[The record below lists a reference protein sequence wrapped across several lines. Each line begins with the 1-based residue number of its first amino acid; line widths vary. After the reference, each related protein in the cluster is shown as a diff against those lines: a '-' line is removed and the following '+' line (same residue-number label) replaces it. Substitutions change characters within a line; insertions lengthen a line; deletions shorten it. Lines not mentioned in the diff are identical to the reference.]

1 MTTLAVR
8 RTLLCALC
16 AVCAL
21 VGRPTRAQGTAPTLG
36 QLDHTAWTIRDGAP
50 GAVNA
55 LAQTS
60 DGFLWLGTQMGLYR
74 FDGER
79 FERFEPTGGQAMAEL
94 SINALLALPGGA
106 LWIGYAGGGASVFAG
121 GRLTN
126 YAEREG
132 LPRGTLTAFAH
143 DSAGG
148 LWAATTSGLAR
159 LVGDRWHPVGPES
172 GFPGGLTT
180 GLLVDRRG
188 TLWAA
193 ALAGVYVLPRD
204 ARRFAWR
211 APSLDAPPGGAGIPR
226 EAPDGSVWGASRPRG
241 LVRLSA
247 SDGSPPPRTT
257 VSRYRGHEMFGLL
270 IDRRANAWLV
280 GDHDGVVRVP
290 LSTASRA
297 AGQVDTAAW
306 QTRSRAEGLSGSAVR
321 ALLEDREGTVW
332 VGTDRGLDRFRA
344 TKLTPVVLPRPVYG
358 VALAAAEGGAVW
370 AGSHIVGP
378 LLAISNAGDRIVAH
392 PAVLGEGSCAYRD
405 LDGGV
410 WVGGLSGL
418 WQGRGGSFTRVALP
432 AEAADAQVQAI
443 AVDRGGALWLSVMGN
458 GRPAV
463 LRRRG
468 RRWARFG
475 AAQGLDGQLAS
486 VVVADSAGRVWLGY
500 RGDRVARVAGGSVRV
515 FSARD
520 ALRVGS
526 VKAIHVRGDRVWVGG
541 TSGLAVL
548 DAADGGGARFA
559 PLGIAGGTL
568 RGVTGIVETAGG
580 DLWLNGVDGV
590 TRVPAAELRRALRD
604 SAYRARDERFDVR
617 DGVTGPA
624 PQVRPLPSAVEGTD
638 GRLWFTSESGVA
650 WLDPRHIP
658 RNLVPPPVHVRA
670 LDAGGRRYEAAGRVV
685 LPASTTAVNIA
696 YTALSLAVP
705 ERVRFRYR
713 LLGPGARA
721 DTLWQDAGARREAIY
736 TNLAPGAYR
745 FEVIAANEDGVWN
758 TRGAA
763 LDVVIPPTFVQ
774 TDAFLA
780 LCVAAAAGAAWW
792 IAAWRQRRAA
802 AAIRAQFETT
812 LAERTRIA
820 QELHDTLLQ
829 GFTGVSLQ
837 MRAVQRMLVSRPAE
851 AASVLAHA
859 TTTADATLR
868 EARHTVWDLRA
879 PELDAHDLP
888 DALAAAARDAIGAA
902 PIRLGLAVRGDR
914 RRLTPAVEAAALGI
928 GREAVRNAVQ
938 HARPGIV
945 ELDLEY
951 GPRTLTVHVRDDG
964 RGLAPQDADAA
975 RTRGHWGIVGM
986 RERAVRAGGTLN
998 IAPAPDGGTLISAT
1012 LPAADAG

>member
-1 MTTLAVR
+1 MSPLALR

-16 AVCAL
+16 ALNAL
-21 VGRPTRAQGTAPTLG
+21 AARSARAQRTAPTLG

-50 GAVNA
+50 GAVAA

-60 DGFLWLGTQMGLYR
+60 DGFLWLGTAVGLYR

-79 FERFEPTGGQAMAEL
+79 FERFEPPRGQAMPEL
-94 SINALLALPGGA
+94 SVNALLALSNGA
-106 LWIGYAGGGASVFAG
+106 LWIGYAGGGVSVLAG
-121 GRLTN
+121 GRLTH
-126 YAEREG
+126 YAERDG
-132 LPRGTLTAFAH
+132 LPSGTLTAFAH

-211 APSLDAPPGGAGIPR
+211 APSLDAPPGGAGVPR
-226 EAPDGSVWGASRPRG
+226 EAPDGSVWGAARPRG

-247 SDGSPPPRTT
+247 SDGGPPPRTT
-257 VSRYRGHEMFGLL
+257 VSRYRGYEMFGLL
-270 IDRRANAWLV
+270 IDRRANAWLI

-290 LSTASRA
+290 LSTASRP
-297 AGQVDTAAW
+297 AGQVDAAAW
-306 QTRSRAEGLSGSAVR
+306 QTRSRAEGLSGSTVR
-321 ALLEDREGTVW
+321 ALFEDREGTVW

-344 TKLTPVVLPRPVYG
+344 TKLTPVVLPHPVYG

-370 AGSHIVGP
+370 AGSHFEP
-378 LLAISNAGDRIVAH
+378 LLAISAAGDRIVAH
-392 PAVLGEGSCAYRD
+392 PAVLGEVSCAYRD

-458 GRPAV
+458 GRRAV

-468 RRWARFG
+468 GRWARFG
-475 AAQGLDGQLAS
+475 AAQGLDGELAS

-500 RGDRVARVAGGSVRV
+500 GEDRVARVAGDSVRV

-559 PLGIAGGTL
+559 PLGVAGGAL

-580 DLWLNGVDGV
+580 DLWLNGADGV
-590 TRVPAAELRRALRD
+590 TRVAAAEVRRALRD
-604 SAYRARDERFDVR
+604 SAYRARDERFDAR

-624 PQVRPLPSAVEGTD
+624 PQVRPLASAVEGTD
-638 GRLWFTSESGVA
+638 GRLWFASESGVA

-670 LDAGGRRYEAAGRVV
+670 LDAGGRRYEAAGRVA
-685 LPASTTAVNIA
+685 LPARTTALNIA

-713 LLGPGARA
+713 LLGAGARA

-736 TNLAPGAYR
+736 TNLGPGAYR
-745 FEVIAANEDGVWN
+745 FQVIAANDDGVWN
-758 TRGAA
+758 ARGAA
-763 LDVVIPPTFVQ
+763 LDVVIPPTFAE
-774 TDAFLA
+774 TRAFRA
-780 LCVAAAAGAAWW
+780 LCAAAAAGALWLLAV
-792 IAAWRQRRAA
+792 WRQRRAA
-802 AAIRAQFETT
+802 EAIRARFAVT

-837 MRAVQRMLVSRPAE
+837 MHAVQRMLSARPAE
-851 AASVLAHA
+851 AADVLAHA
-859 TTTADATLR
+859 ARTADATLR
-868 EARHTVWDLRA
+868 EARHTVWEMRA
-879 PELDAHDLP
+879 PELETNDLP
-888 DALAAAARDAIGAA
+888 DALAAAAREAIGAT
-902 PIRLGLAVRGDR
+902 PIRLALTVRGDR
-914 RRLTPAVEAAALGI
+914 RPLPHAVEVAALRI
-928 GREAVRNAVQ
+928 GREAVRNAVR
-938 HARPGIV
+938 HADAEGV
-945 ELDLEY
+945 ELALEY
-951 GPRTLTVHVRDDG
+951 GPGVLRVTVRDDG
-964 RGLAPQDADAA
+964 RGVIPHDMDAA
-975 RTRGHWGIVGM
+975 RSAGHWGIVGM
-986 RERAVRAGGTLN
+986 RERAARAGGSLD
-998 IAPAPDGGTLISAT
+998 IAPAPGGGTQLSVA
-1012 LPAADAG
+1012 LPIPGAG